1 MEFVEAELAEEPA
14 EWSEARGIGQ
24 MFVED
29 HGAEFQ
35 DAKGMLVAADADLA
49 EEDRKA
55 QVDPDRGGDAGER
68 RREKDQEEK
77 GAGDFDQPL
86 SL

>member
-1 MEFVEAELAEEPA
+1 
-14 EWSEARGIGQ
+14 

-35 DAKGMLVAADADLA
+35 DAKGTLVAADADLA
-49 EEDRKA
+49 EEDRTA
-55 QVDPDRGGDAGER
+55 LVDPYGGGDAGEQWR
-68 RREKDQEEK
+68 KKEQEEK

-86 SL
+86 SLQSAWHWLMNSE